1 MEFVVHHS
9 DNEKIIIKKNAIHLS
24 DMKVVFDINKYL
36 PSTIAS
42 RQAIELIE
50 ANLSLKGEDKVV
62 FNFQNTDFISRAF
75 ADELF
80 HFIEKNN
87 INAHFVN
94 TGPIVKEIL
103 NTVAQNRNKR
113 NNTFHNIAI
122 SNITKKEQLE
132 QILSLI

>member
-1 MEFVVHHS
+1 
-9 DNEKIIIKKNAIHLS
+9 
-24 DMKVVFDINKYL
+24 MKVVFDINKYL
-36 PSTIAS
+36 PSTIAT
-42 RQAIELIE
+42 RQAVELID
-50 ANLSLKGEDKVV
+50 ANLTLHGKDNIV

-103 NTVAQNRNKR
+103 KTVAQNRNKR
-113 NNTFHNIAI
+113 NSTYHHIAV